1 VIETFPGRHH
11 FMLVDYQMTVV
22 TLAQLMATLAVQ
34 MMVVTLAQ
42 LMATLAVQMTVVTLV
57 QRLFTQVMM
66 NMVPIS

>member
-11 FMLVDYQMTVV
+11 FMLLDYQITVV

-42 LMATLAVQMTVVTLV
+42 LMATSAVQMTT
-57 QRLFTQVMM
+57 VM
-66 NMVPIS
+66 S